1 MKRLISADVVRQEY
15 QAGTRRIEVSV
26 ADSIVTPEAR
36 TVASQI
42 GLEIVDCDNASAC
55 CPQNVVANNAV
66 KGDCGQSAAKA
77 QENDEL
83 AKVRAA
89 VLAELP
95 NGSVPPDVVDLMV
108 QKVMA
113 EKKAKASCPT
123 GDGSYLSTTSS
134 AGIKSVCGAS
144 VKMGIFNGT
153 AQENCVGCTDVVTA
167 ADGSPMG
174 AGFMEWENSFFPW
187 KPKYDEVDY
196 VIEGELHI
204 RCGDETT
211 VGKAGD
217 VIFIPRGSNIEFG
230 TPSRVRFFYVAY
242 PANWAEK

>member
-1 MKRLISADVVRQEY
+1 MKRLISAEVVRQEY

-36 TVASQI
+36 SVAAQI
-42 GLEIVDCDNASAC
+42 GLEIVDCANASVAC
-55 CPQNVVANNAV
+55 SQNAAPADA
-66 KGDCGQSAAKA
+66 KGACQQGAAKA
-77 QENDEL
+77 QEDGDL
-83 AKVRAA
+83 AAVRAA

-108 QKVMA
+108 QKVVA
-113 EKKAKASCPT
+113 EKKAKGACPT
-123 GDGSYLSTTSS
+123 GDGSYQSTTNS
-134 AGIKSVCGAS
+134 AGVKSVCGAS
-144 VKMGIFNGT
+144 VKMGIFNGA

-204 RCGDETT
+204 RCGNETT

-217 VIFIPRGSNIEFG
+217 VIFIPKGSNIEFG